1 MIYLIQGFSVLT
13 FSSYKIFGVCLL
25 LLLLSGCT
33 NTRNADKRAEIDM
46 SAGYLQL
53 PNQEKLKLMSH
64 WELSGKIAV
73 ITPDERKSAYLNW
86 QQANQSIDF
95 RLTNLIG
102 VSLLNLSYDGK
113 TARLDADGE
122 NYEDKSTEALI
133 YRTTGWILPLDN
145 LPQWIKG
152 STNEQDTILLNESG
166 LPERIEPVCATCFGW
181 EITYSQY
188 KQIQGVWLPFSVEVN
203 NPIKQTR
210 LKFKVNQWQR
220 K

>member
-1 MIYLIQGFSVLT
+1 
-13 FSSYKIFGVCLL
+13 
-25 LLLLSGCT
+25 
-33 NTRNADKRAEIDM
+33 M
-46 SAGYLQL
+46 SADYMQL
-53 PNQEKLKLMSH
+53 SNQEKLTLMRH
-64 WELSGKIAV
+64 WELTGKIAV

-95 RLTNLIG
+95 RLSNLIG

-113 TARLDADGE
+113 IARLEADGE
-122 NYEDKSTEALI
+122 EYRDGSTEALV
-133 YRTTGWILPLDN
+133 YRTTGWVLPLDN

-152 STNEQDTILLNESG
+152 SSNEQDQVFLGENG
-166 LPERIEPVCATCFGW
+166 LPERIQPICATCFGW

-188 KQIQGVWLPFSVEVN
+188 KQVQGVWLPFSVEVN

-210 LKFKVNQWQR
+210 LKFKVSQWQR

>member
-1 MIYLIQGFSVLT
+1 M
-13 FSSYKIFGVCLL
+13 
-25 LLLLSGCT
+25 LLSGCK
-33 NTRNADKRAEIDM
+33 NTHNLDNRKEIDM
-46 SAGYLQL
+46 SADYMQL
-53 PNQEKLKLMSH
+53 SNQEKLTLMSH
-64 WELSGKIAV
+64 WELTGKIAV

-95 RLTNLIG
+95 RLSNLIG
-102 VSLLNLSYDGK
+102 VSLLNLIYDGEI
-113 TARLDADGE
+113 ARLEADGE
-122 NYEDKSTEALI
+122 EYQDESTEALI

-152 STNEQDTILLNESG
+152 SSNAQDEVFLDDSG
-166 LPERIEPVCATCFGW
+166 LPERILPICATCFGW

-188 KQIQGVWLPFSVEVN
+188 KKVQGVWLPFSVEVN
-203 NPIKQTR
+203 NSIKQTR